1 MKIKQFS
8 IAFLLFTMLLVGC
21 IPSAA
26 QTTDAAPTEDIPAL
40 KTEVAQT
47 VVAKITYD
55 SALTAVAQPSATEV
69 PPTAIP
75 AATETSVPAEEK
87 AAEPTNTAL
96 PIPTFTKTSAPVT
109 VSYPTY
115 TPTYYTDR
123 AELSSQSP
131 ADGTVLS
138 AGQDFD
144 LTFTIKNVGMRSWN
158 GNFYLKYV
166 SGVKGQ
172 SQNGSAVT
180 MVFVP
185 GAVALNDTVTLTID
199 MVAPSQAGSY
209 STNWVLINDDGTGFF
224 YPNFVFSVQ

>member
-1 MKIKQFS
+1 MKIKQFM
-8 IAFLLFTMLLVGC
+8 IAFLLSTLILAGC
-21 IPSAA
+21 MPSAP
-26 QTTDAAPTEDIPAL
+26 QSTDASPTEDIPAL

-55 SALTAVAQPSATEV
+55 AALTAVAQPSATNV
-69 PPTAIP
+69 PPTEAP
-75 AATETSVPAEEK
+75 AATETAVPAEEK

-131 ADGTVLS
+131 VDGSVLT

-166 SGVKGQ
+166 SGVTGQ
-172 SQNGSAVT
+172 SQGGSTIT
-180 MVFVP
+180 MVYVP
-185 GAVALNDTVTLTID
+185 GAVAINDTVTLTID